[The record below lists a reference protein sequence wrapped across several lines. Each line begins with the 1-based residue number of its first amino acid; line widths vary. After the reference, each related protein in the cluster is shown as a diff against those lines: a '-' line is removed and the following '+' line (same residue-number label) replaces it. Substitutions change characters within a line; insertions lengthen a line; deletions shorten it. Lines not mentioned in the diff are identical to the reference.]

1 MTCYHLI
8 VEETQVPQVQPHKS
22 CPTCQ
27 RGPLVAEGLIDPRL
41 GELLRVPEKSPSE
54 GKKTS

>member
-1 MTCYHLI
+1 MTCNHLI
-8 VEETQVPQVQPHKS
+8 VEETQVPQVQPHES

-27 RGPLVAEGLIDPRL
+27 RGPNPLVAEGLIDPR
-41 GELLRVPEKSPSE
+41 LRVPEKSPSE